1 MTRRQTKPRQWLI
14 ADERMGE
21 ELWAALRMLPRG
33 SGILVLRALAPRE
46 ARRLRRLATLRGLAV
61 VTERPRTAA
70 RVHNIRELTRAL
82 IQRPALVLLSPMHE
96 TRSHPTRRPLPRMR
110 AAALARLTNQKAI
123 ALGGMSE
130 RRYARIA
137 PLGFTG
143 WAAIDAWL
151 KVTKVTQ

>member
-1 MTRRQTKPRQWLI
+1 MTHRQTMPRQWLI

-21 ELWAALRMLPRG
+21 ELWAALRRLPRG
-33 SGILVLRALAPRE
+33 SGILVLRTLARRD
-46 ARRLRRLATLRGLAV
+46 ARRLRHLAALRGLAIA
-61 VTERPRTAA
+61 TERPGTAA
-70 RVHNIRELTRAL
+70 RAHDMRELTRAL
-82 IQRPALVLLSPMHE
+82 LRRTPLVLLSPMHQ
-96 TRSHPTRRPLPRMR
+96 TSSHPGWRPLPRMR
-110 AAALARLTNQKAI
+110 AAALARLANRKAI

-151 KVTKVTQ
+151 KGH